1 MIFIEMTKTI
11 KVTKSQLKQMIKES
25 LSISFDVNQ
34 LPKYT
39 QEVVKLIHDGKKFG
53 NQLLNIIKDLS
64 VGEILNDVQKYQK
77 MFSEI
82 DTMAA
87 HYYKKSN
94 QYYDI
99 HSALEGDE
107 ENEEQIDE
115 YYHLV
120 SDLDTLSSDLD
131 DMKNMFET
139 LMEMISDGPGQIKD
153 KLSYFDKQYPSQTI
167 NVGEPNKTQE
177 YEN

>member
-1 MIFIEMTKTI
+1 MTKTI

-25 LSISFDVNQ
+25 LTVRIDVSQ

-64 VGEILNDVQKYQK
+64 IGEILNDVQKYQK
-77 MFSEI
+77 MFSDVEA
-82 DTMAA
+82 MAS

-94 QYYDI
+94 QYYDV
-99 HSALEGDE
+99 HTALEGDE
-107 ENEEQIDE
+107 ENEDQIEE

-120 SDLDTLSSDLD
+120 SDLDTLATDLD
-131 DMKNMFET
+131 DMKDMFET
-139 LMEMISDGPGQIKD
+139 LMDMISDGPGLIKD
-153 KLSYFDKQYPSQTI
+153 KLNYFDKQYPSQTI
-167 NVGEPNKTQE
+167 NVGEPNKTEQD
-177 YEN
+177 EN

>member
-1 MIFIEMTKTI
+1 MDMSKTI

-25 LSISFDVNQ
+25 LAVSFDPNQ
-34 LPKYT
+34 LPKYS
-39 QEVVKLIHDGKKFG
+39 QEVVKLIHEGRKFG

-64 VGEILNDVQKYQK
+64 ISEILNDVQKYQK
-77 MFSEI
+77 MFGEVE
-82 DTMAA
+82 TMAG

-99 HSALEGDE
+99 HSSLEGDE
-107 ENEEQIDE
+107 EHQDSIEE

-120 SDLDTLSSDLD
+120 SDLDTMANDLD
-131 DMKNMFET
+131 DMKDMFGNI
-139 LMEMISDGPGQIKD
+139 MEMVTDAGGQIND
-153 KLSYFDKQYPSQTI
+153 KMAYFDKKYPSQTI
-167 NVGEPNKTQE
+167 NVGEPNKTEE